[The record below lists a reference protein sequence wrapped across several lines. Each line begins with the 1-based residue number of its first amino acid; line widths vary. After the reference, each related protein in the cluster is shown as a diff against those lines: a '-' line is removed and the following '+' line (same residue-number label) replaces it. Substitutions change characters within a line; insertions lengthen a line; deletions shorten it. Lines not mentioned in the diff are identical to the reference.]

1 MECEEIKMKWNRG
14 TDFIISQL
22 GQRSGNQVVT
32 LHHKNVKERDRPVL
46 LLPAGNYNII
56 KQRRKEEKRF
66 TTCSSSIKS
75 FKVNKNEF
83 FFPPFLSA
91 SRPI

>member
-1 MECEEIKMKWNRG
+1 MKWDLGIKLLPFIIKMLRK
-14 TDFIISQL
+14 
-22 GQRSGNQVVT
+22 
-32 LHHKNVKERDRPVL
+32 RPVLLL